1 MGRPLASPVGPGLE
15 PSPGHTQLK
24 RLSGTTDGDPWLV
37 TTASRSPEP
46 GNTGKVKV
54 RNIRGGDVL
63 RDDEDVVVRGGDLDP
78 AVLRRD
84 AQRNYEVY
92 GMYGISVFAV
102 RGSRSMKWRSKPR
115 SSALTA

>member
-1 MGRPLASPVGPGLE
+1 M
-15 PSPGHTQLK
+15 
-24 RLSGTTDGDPWLV
+24 
-37 TTASRSPEP
+37 
-46 GNTGKVKV
+46 
-54 RNIRGGDVL
+54 
-63 RDDEDVVVRGGDLDP
+63 VRGGDLDP